1 VLAAANER
9 EAEFASKYT
18 FPQSLI
24 LNLHTAP
31 RINKLRSRAR
41 FLAAGAGFGQQHLQ
55 VHVLA
60 SAPSIIKRQRE
71 KPVLRTGYNFDAL
84 ELSLTHTTQTEENWA
99 VSTVLSDFSNKSS

>member
-1 VLAAANER
+1 MLAAANER

-41 FLAAGAGFGQQHLQ
+41 FLAAGAGFGQQDSQ

-60 SAPSIIKRQRE
+60 SCA
-71 KPVLRTGYNFDAL
+71 LDAAARKAGA
-84 ELSLTHTTQTEENWA
+84 ENRIQ
-99 VSTVLSDFSNKSS
+99 F